1 MLQGLQKDKPIV
13 ARSPSAFLE
22 RCPHTTTVESA
33 WPSGEEEAA
42 SALGAGSL
50 AASCYCQILFSGS
63 RSGGR

>member
-22 RCPHTTTVESA
+22 RCPHTTVESA

-50 AASCYCQILFSGS
+50 AASACFVEQAVHPS
-63 RSGGR
+63 